1 MVVAKVADRAE
12 VATYQNGRRSMN
24 RMGILIAG
32 GAFFIASSA
41 QANILDLRKLT
52 CDDIAKGSTQDNTT
66 IAVWLNGYYME
77 NDAEAIIDFDKVN
90 DLGNALVKFCAA
102 NLKMPVSDAAEKI
115 MGKSR

>member
-1 MVVAKVADRAE
+1 MVVAKVADRGE

-52 CDDIAKGSTQDNTT
+52 CDDIAKGSTRDNTT